1 MTDPT
6 TDDTSIDTDSI
17 DSGSA
22 DTNSTDNAADDAEPL
37 PDAVVDDAER
47 LTRLARQAT
56 DESERKAYRADRD
69 ETLAAHDYTARV
81 RDEDDT
87 LVLYPDE
94 WLDGDTVELDRIDD
108 TDRAVEIPLSGGGD
122 DTWAAVEADNAALV
136 EAVGEAHG
144 PIHEANARAFADF
157 MGNHYCRRIETATA
171 DHLAEFREE
180 YYPRNVWADA
190 DQQAAVDAS
199 LEYLFAVADTECP
212 ERSAK
217 T

>member
-1 MTDPT
+1 MTDSDTT
-6 TDDTSIDTDSI
+6 TD
-17 DSGSA
+17 A
-22 DTNSTDNAADDAEPL
+22 ETNDAAPL
-37 PDAVVDDAER
+37 PDTVVDDAER

-56 DESERKAYRADRD
+56 DETEAAAYRADRAD
-69 ETLAAHDYTARV
+69 TLEPHDHTARI
-81 RDEDDT
+81 REDDDT

-94 WLDGDTVELDRIDD
+94 WIEDETVQLDRIDD

-144 PIHEANARAFADF
+144 SIHEANARAFADF
-157 MGNHYCRRIETATA
+157 MGNHYCRRVETATA
-171 DHLAEFREE
+171 DHLVEFCEE
-180 YYPRNVWADA
+180 YYPRNVWASA

-212 ERSAK
+212 EWSAK